1 MQSQHSKGVACSAEK
16 FPEMLLGTTQST
28 LLQRVSFRLER
39 ILQTISQIQLHAQSK
54 GPRSM
59 SEQEIVLCKVMSL
72 TPAAEDLVLASSSI
86 LMRFRSRVTA
96 GIEALAP
103 DTAAL
108 SEPAV
113 AAAAAALMSNA
124 WSLWGP

>member
-1 MQSQHSKGVACSAEK
+1 
-16 FPEMLLGTTQST
+16 
-28 LLQRVSFRLER
+28 
-39 ILQTISQIQLHAQSK
+39 
-54 GPRSM
+54 M